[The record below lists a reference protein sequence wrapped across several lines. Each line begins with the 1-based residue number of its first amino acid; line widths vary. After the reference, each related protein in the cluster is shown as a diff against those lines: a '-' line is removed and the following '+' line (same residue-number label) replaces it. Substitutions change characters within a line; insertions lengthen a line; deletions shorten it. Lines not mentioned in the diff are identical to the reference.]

1 MTDRMRPTA
10 ITAPAT
16 TQEIPASQTTVAQ
29 HTEIRDNGG
38 REVPATSADAADAAQ
53 RHRPRDRREF
63 QRAARDLMAQGLTT
77 DDVARVLR
85 ITRRAVL
92 DLLAEHLA
100 EVPPRYRRPDL

>member
-1 MTDRMRPTA
+1 LRPSA
-10 ITAPAT
+10 DAALAAAR
-16 TQEIPASQTTVAQ
+16 EIPAPQPTVAQ

-38 REVPATSADAADAAQ
+38 RDVPATSADAADAAQ
-53 RHRPRDRREF
+53 RHRPQDRREF

-100 EVPPRYRRPDL
+100 EVPPKYRRPDL